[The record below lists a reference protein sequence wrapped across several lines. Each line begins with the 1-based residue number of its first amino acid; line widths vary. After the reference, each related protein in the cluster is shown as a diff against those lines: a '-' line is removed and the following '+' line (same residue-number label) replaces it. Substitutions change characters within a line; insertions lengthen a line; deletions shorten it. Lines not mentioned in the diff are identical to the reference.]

1 MESPIVYPVVTLG
14 GKEYTLKLTLG
25 AIYRLEQQG
34 IEITTL
40 LREMQSWMPRRGEDG
55 AVTEPG
61 RVKVGV
67 IIQLLVACMG
77 PSSSGFTPEG
87 IADLLDM
94 SDLAPICIA
103 VGQAVAVALAK
114 IKPLADQVK
123 LREPAAI
130 AEQPPIQ

>member
-1 MESPIVYPVVTLG
+1 MDSPIVYPVVTLG

-77 PSSSGFTPEG
+77 PSGFSAEG
-87 IADLLDM
+87 VADMLDM

-130 AEQPPIQ
+130 SEQPPIQ